1 MRVEF
6 ICFMVRRG
14 VRCLISVRFGFND
27 DSKGI
32 NIEAKIFRER
42 EDGKN

>member
-1 MRVEF
+1 MRIEF
-6 ICFMVRRG
+6 ICFMTRRG
-14 VRCLISVRFGFND
+14 TRCLINERFGFND

-32 NIEAKIFRER
+32 NIEAKIFRKR

>member
-1 MRVEF
+1 MGVEF
-6 ICFMVRRG
+6 ICFMTRRG
-14 VRCLISVRFGFND
+14 TRCLINERFVFND

-42 EDGKN
+42 EGGKN

>member
-1 MRVEF
+1 MRIEF
-6 ICFMVRRG
+6 ICLMTRRG
-14 VRCLISVRFGFND
+14 VRRLINERFGFND
-27 DSKGI
+27 DFKGV